1 MATLGAGDSNIN
13 IDGGVS
19 ELIDFGGNDTYTIL
33 GSLRGDVEIV
43 DNQTSTINLPEGLT
57 ISDAAFLSDGVR
69 FTVNGNLLTLLGE
82 PSLFSFVFGGT
93 PLDPTAGTSQ
103 TFAETASAFG
113 TTVPAP
119 GAAINT
125 ATITGD
131 VNADG
136 SVGDGTV
143 PPAEPEESF
152 TLTADA
158 ASVDEGE
165 VAGFTL
171 TTTNVDEGTELGYTL
186 SGVDAADV
194 TGDLTGTAI
203 VGADGTA
210 TISVDLAADETTEG
224 EETLIVALDNGEATA
239 DVTVNDTSL
248 TPEFELTADAAS
260 VDEGG
265 VATFSLATTNVDAG
279 TELAYT
285 ITGVEAADIEGAL
298 SGSVTV
304 GTDGT
309 ADIALQVVADQLT
322 EGPETLTLS
331 LDNGQAEA
339 STVIQDTS
347 VADPGSYVS
356 GLGGNGVTSAFN
368 IEVVFV
374 SVVSADQ
381 RDAFEVAA
389 DYLSSL
395 ITGDLP
401 DEGAID
407 DIRITTLLEP
417 IDGAFGVVGSAGP
430 DAVRSGSLLP
440 YEGGMRFDTADVD
453 LQLADGSF
461 AGTVAHEML
470 HVLGFGTIWEDT
482 ELGLLTGTTDLR
494 FTGDNA
500 IAAYNAEFPGIAGSD
515 ANSAL
520 GVPVETDFGP
530 GTARSHWDEDIF
542 TNELM
547 TGIGMAG
554 TADYTSG
561 MTVASLEDMGYD
573 TIFDVGLPG
582 APMPQLD
589 DFVMA

>member
-1 MATLGAGDSNIN
+1 MPRIFLTDETYIAANDGSEIFGSSGVEQVVLQSGVAGASLASSIERLDLPGALSDYLFS
-13 IDGGVS
+13 G
-19 ELIDFGGNDTYTIL
+19 FGAALTVYTP
-33 GSLRGDVEIV
+33 SGDVV
-43 DNQTSTINLPEGLT
+43 ASL
-57 ISDAAFLSDGVR
+57 SDAGGKEVGFSDGVQPLTFDPDS
-69 FTVNGNLLTLLGE
+69 FTLSLGGVPLE
-82 PSLFSFVFGGT
+82 STPSPVD
-93 PLDPTAGTSQ
+93 PDADPDPDPTYS
-103 TFAETASAFG
+103 
-113 TTVPAP
+113 
-119 GAAINT
+119 
-125 ATITGD
+125 
-131 VNADG
+131 
-136 SVGDGTV
+136 
-143 PPAEPEESF
+143 
-152 TLTADA
+152 LTADA

-165 VAGFTL
+165 VAGFSL
-171 TTTNVDEGTELGYTL
+171 TTTD
-186 SGVDAADV
+186 
-194 TGDLTGTAI
+194 
-203 VGADGTA
+203 
-210 TISVDLAADETTEG
+210 
-224 EETLIVALDNGEATA
+224 
-239 DVTVNDTSL
+239 
-248 TPEFELTADAAS
+248 
-260 VDEGG
+260 
-265 VATFSLATTNVDAG
+265 VDAG

-322 EGPETLTLS
+322 EGPETLTVV
-331 LDNGQAEA
+331 LDTGQAAA

-347 VADPGSYVS
+347 VADTGSYVS

-368 IEVVFV
+368 IEVVFD

-389 DYLSSL
+389 DYLSAL
-395 ITGDLP
+395 ITSDLP
-401 DEGAID
+401 DVGGID
-407 DIRITTLLEP
+407 DVRITTLLEP
-417 IDGAFGVVGSAGP
+417 IDGEFGVVGSAGP

-461 AGTVAHEML
+461 AGTVAHEMM

-530 GTARSHWDEDIF
+530 GTARGHWDEDIF